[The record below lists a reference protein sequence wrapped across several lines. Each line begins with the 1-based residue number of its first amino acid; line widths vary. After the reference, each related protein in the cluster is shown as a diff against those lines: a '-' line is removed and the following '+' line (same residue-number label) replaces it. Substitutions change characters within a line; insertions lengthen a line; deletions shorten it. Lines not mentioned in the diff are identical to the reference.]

1 MMLVLQATMM
11 IPAAMPVSQPRHTAL
26 QTMLAFIQRLESHL
40 GPGRWPND
48 AACVVQATS
57 MWEHWPQARQATH
70 PIQRP
75 PQLEPG
81 LECIDLHD
89 IIRGS
94 LTRGDRE

>member
-26 QTMLAFIQRLESHL
+26 QTMLAFIRRLESHL

-57 MWEHWPQARQATH
+57 MWEHWPGRLHIPFQDHHNWNQAWNNASTSTTSSGAAL
-70 PIQRP
+70 
-75 PQLEPG
+75 LE
-81 LECIDLHD
+81 EI
-89 IIRGS
+89 
-94 LTRGDRE
+94 